1 MTSGHL
7 DLVARDVSVQF
18 EGLKALSSVTLAVPR
33 GRITGLIGPNGA
45 GKTTLINVL
54 TGFQRLGWGT
64 VELEGETVNGIAAHK
79 LRHKGVARTFQSG
92 RLFRE
97 LPVLDNLEVTGV
109 GLGLTRRDA
118 IAEAE
123 RVMDWLGISHLAAA
137 IAGALPYT
145 DERRVAIGR
154 AIMCNPRYLLL
165 DEPAAGMSEHEGHDL
180 AGIIKRIA
188 GEIGVGVLLIEHNIG
203 LVLELCERIFVLDSG
218 EIIEVGPPEQIRNS
232 DAVRHAY
239 MGTQRDEIIPA
250 LAMSRRLLHDIA
262 GRRQRHGTIRTLDR
276 APRHQPEDRR
286 GRDPVRDGPQW
297 RRKVDLPECD
307 CRRGAAGVG
316 NHYAGRCG
324 DDGSP
329 TRAIARRGFSLVPEG
344 RNVFGALTI
353 EENLKVG
360 AGMRTDKQNVA
371 GDLESVYREFP
382 MLAERRHTAAGML
395 SGGQQ
400 QMLVIGRA
408 LMAAPR
414 LMAIDEPSLG
424 LAPKIIDQVYENLM
438 RLRAQRKLTL
448 LIVEQSST
456 RAMMTGGRMILMR
469 GGRIVL
475 EGEAGE
481 MVKDERLK
489 QAYFGFG
496 DH

>member
-1 MTSGHL
+1 MHL
-7 DLVARDVSVQF
+7 DLVARDVSVRF
-18 EGLKALSSVTLAVPR
+18 EGLKALSGVTLAVPR

-54 TGFQRLGWGT
+54 TGFQRVDAGT

-79 LRHKGVARTFQSG
+79 LRRKGVARTFQSG
-92 RLFRE
+92 RLFPR
-97 LPVLDNLEVTGV
+97 LAGRGQPRGHRRRPRPNTA
-109 GLGLTRRDA
+109 RRDRG
-118 IAEAE
+118 AE
-123 RVMDWLGISHLAAA
+123 RVMDWLGISHLAGA

-154 AIMCNPRYLLL
+154 AIMGNPRYLLL
-165 DEPAAGMSEHEGHDL
+165 DEPAAGMSEHESHDL
-180 AGIIKRIA
+180 ADIIKRIA
-188 GEIGVGVLLIEHNIG
+188 GELGSGVLLIEHNIG

-218 EIIEVGPPEQIRNS
+218 EIIEVGPPEPDPQQRCGPARLYGHAAGRSHSRTCGCRSGRIMTLL
-232 DAVRHAY
+232 AVDDITVRYGRLTALHGITLKIAE
-239 MGTQRDEIIPA
+239 GEILFVTGPNGA
-250 LAMSRRLLHDIA
+250 GKSTLLNAIA
-262 GRRQRHGTIRTLDR
+262 GVVPPVAGAITLDG
-276 APRHQPEDRR
+276 AEVTGVPPE
-286 GRDPVRDGPQW
+286 
-297 RRKVDLPECD
+297 L
-307 CRRGAAGVG
+307 
-316 NHYAGRCG
+316 
-324 DDGSP
+324 
-329 TRAIARRGFSLVPEG
+329 IARRGFSLVPEG
-344 RNVFGALTI
+344 RNVFGALTV

-360 AGMRTDKQNVA
+360 AGMRADRHKIA
-371 GDLESVYREFP
+371 DDLESVYREFP

-408 LMAAPR
+408 LMTSPR

-424 LAPKIIDQVYENLM
+424 LAPKIIDQVYEILM
-438 RLRAQRKLTL
+438 QLRAQRKLTL

-475 EGEAGE
+475 EGKAGD
-481 MVKDERLK
+481 MVKDERLR